1 MISLLCRFLC
11 HADNFRCRPL
21 TDSLVNYYFLAEHIY
36 FFGSIRVVDQR
47 DDHMPDST
55 KLTEPWKGDVNA
67 VVIEE
72 WKEDTTAFDR
82 ITTVIDAT
90 TEPAFAKEIADRAAV
105 AEPTARRHLKSLA
118 EVGRVAAVSVDS
130 GTKYKRS
137 PSTIAM
143 RRISGLHATY
153 SKTELQDAI
162 ADLREKLAALR
173 DKHGVSDADDLAT
186 ELELG
191 DDGWTDVSRWRE
203 LEENLDI
210 AKAALNLYD
219 FDPDGSGK
227 AIAESVDSASETDD
241 GSAVGSL
248 AGFDERRAT

>member
-1 MISLLCRFLC
+1 
-11 HADNFRCRPL
+11 
-21 TDSLVNYYFLAEHIY
+21 
-36 FFGSIRVVDQR
+36 
-47 DDHMPDST
+47 MPDNT
-55 KLTEPWKGDVNA
+55 ELTEPWKGDVNEA
-67 VVIEE
+67 VVEE
-72 WKEDTTAFDR
+72 WKAERTAFGR

-90 TEPAFAKEIADRAAV
+90 AEPAFARGIADRAAV

-118 EVGRVAAVSVDS
+118 EVGRVMAIPADG

-137 PSTIAM
+137 PSTLAM

-153 SKTELQDAI
+153 SKAELQNAI

-173 DKHGVSDADDLAT
+173 DEHGVNDADDLAT
-186 ELELG
+186 ELDLG
-191 DDGWTDVSRWRE
+191 DDGWTDVARWRD

-227 AIAESVDSASETDD
+227 AIAGNTGSASEDED
-241 GSAVGSL
+241 RSVVGSL
-248 AGFDERRAT
+248 AGFDESRTA

>member
-1 MISLLCRFLC
+1 
-11 HADNFRCRPL
+11 
-21 TDSLVNYYFLAEHIY
+21 
-36 FFGSIRVVDQR
+36 
-47 DDHMPDST
+47 MPDDT
-55 KLTEPWKGDVNA
+55 DLTEPWEGDVNEA
-67 VVIEE
+67 VIEE

-90 TEPAFAKEIADRAAV
+90 TEPAFAREIADRAAV

-118 EVGRVAAVSVDS
+118 EVGRVAAVSADG

-137 PSTIAM
+137 PSTLAM

-153 SKTELQDAI
+153 SKAELQDAI

-173 DKHGVSDADDLAT
+173 GEYGVSDADDLAT

-191 DDGWTDVSRWRE
+191 DDFWTDVSRWRE

-219 FDPDGSGK
+219 FDPDGSGS
-227 AIAESVDSASETDD
+227 AIAESTASASETDNQ
-241 GSAVGSL
+241 SAVGSL
-248 AGFDERRAT
+248 AGFDEQNAA

>member
-1 MISLLCRFLC
+1 
-11 HADNFRCRPL
+11 
-21 TDSLVNYYFLAEHIY
+21 
-36 FFGSIRVVDQR
+36 
-47 DDHMPDST
+47 MPDDT
-55 KLTEPWKGDVNA
+55 DQTEPWEGDVNET
-67 VVIEE
+67 VIKE
-72 WKEDTTAFDR
+72 WKEHTTAFDR

-90 TEPAFAKEIADRAAV
+90 AEPAFAREIADRGAV

-118 EVGRVAAVSVDS
+118 EVGRVAAVSADG

-137 PSTIAM
+137 PTTLAM

-153 SKTELQDAI
+153 SKAELQDAI

-173 DKHGVSDADDLAT
+173 DEYGVSDADDLAT
-186 ELELG
+186 EPELG
-191 DDGWTDVSRWRE
+191 DDFWTDVSRWRE

-227 AIAESVDSASETDD
+227 AITESAGSASETDD
-241 GSAVGSL
+241 RSAIGSL
-248 AGFDERRAT
+248 AGFDKRNTS

>member
-1 MISLLCRFLC
+1 
-11 HADNFRCRPL
+11 
-21 TDSLVNYYFLAEHIY
+21 
-36 FFGSIRVVDQR
+36 
-47 DDHMPDST
+47 MPDNT
-55 KLTEPWKGDVNA
+55 ELTEPWEGDVNEA
-67 VVIEE
+67 VIEE
-72 WKEDTTAFDR
+72 WKEETTSFDR

-90 TEPAFAKEIADRAAV
+90 AEPAFAKEIAERAAV

-118 EVGRVAAVSVDS
+118 EVGRVAAVSADG

-137 PSTIAM
+137 PSTLAM

-153 SKTELQDAI
+153 SKAELQDAI
-162 ADLREKLAALR
+162 ADLREKLASLR

-191 DDGWTDVSRWRE
+191 DDGWTDVSRWRD

-219 FDPDGSGK
+219 FDPDRSGK
-227 AIAESVDSASETDD
+227 AVAESAESASETDD
-241 GSAVGSL
+241 RSTVGSL
-248 AGFDERRAT
+248 AGFGERGAA

>member
-1 MISLLCRFLC
+1 
-11 HADNFRCRPL
+11 
-21 TDSLVNYYFLAEHIY
+21 
-36 FFGSIRVVDQR
+36 
-47 DDHMPDST
+47 MPDDT
-55 KLTEPWKGDVNA
+55 DLTEPWEGDVNEA
-67 VVIEE
+67 VIEE

-90 TEPAFAKEIADRAAV
+90 TESAFAREIADHAAV

-118 EVGRVAAVSVDS
+118 EVGRVTGVAADG

-137 PSTIAM
+137 PTTLAM
-143 RRISGLHATY
+143 CRISGLHATY
-153 SKTELQDAI
+153 SKAELQDAI

-173 DKHGVSDADDLAT
+173 DEYGVSDADDLAT

-191 DDGWTDVSRWRE
+191 DDDWTDVSRWRE

-219 FDPDGSGK
+219 FDPDGTGK
-227 AIAESVDSASETDD
+227 AIAESAGSASETDNR
-241 GSAVGSL
+241 SAVGTL
-248 AGFDERRAT
+248 AGFGEWSAG

>member
-1 MISLLCRFLC
+1 MS
-11 HADNFRCRPL
+11 DD
-21 TDSLVNYYFLAEHIY
+21 TD
-36 FFGSIRVVDQR
+36 
-47 DDHMPDST
+47 
-55 KLTEPWKGDVNA
+55 LTEPWEGDVNEA
-67 VVIEE
+67 VIEE

-82 ITTVIDAT
+82 IATVIDAT
-90 TEPAFAKEIADRAAV
+90 TEPAFAREIADRAAV

-118 EVGRVAAVSVDS
+118 EVGRVAAVSADG

-137 PSTIAM
+137 PSTLAM

-153 SKTELQDAI
+153 SKAELQDAI

-173 DKHGVSDADDLAT
+173 DEYGVSDADDLAT

-191 DDGWTDVSRWRE
+191 DDFWTDVSRWRE

-219 FDPDGSGK
+219 FDLDGSGK
-227 AIAESVDSASETDD
+227 AIAESTDSASKTDNQ
-241 GSAVGSL
+241 SAVGSL
-248 AGFDERRAT
+248 AGFDKQNAA

>member
-1 MISLLCRFLC
+1 
-11 HADNFRCRPL
+11 
-21 TDSLVNYYFLAEHIY
+21 
-36 FFGSIRVVDQR
+36 
-47 DDHMPDST
+47 MPDNT
-55 KLTEPWKGDVNA
+55 DLTEPWKGDVNEA
-67 VVIEE
+67 VIEE

-90 TEPAFAKEIADRAAV
+90 VEPAFAKEIADRAAV

-118 EVGRVAAVSVDS
+118 EVGRVAAVSADG

-137 PSTIAM
+137 PSTLAM

-153 SKTELQDAI
+153 SKADLQDAI
-162 ADLREKLAALR
+162 ADLREKLTALR

-191 DDGWTDVSRWRE
+191 DDGWTDVSRWRD

-227 AIAESVDSASETDD
+227 AIAESAGSASDGDD
-241 GSAVGSL
+241 QSAVGSL
-248 AGFDERRAT
+248 AGFDVWNAA

>member
-1 MISLLCRFLC
+1 MS
-11 HADNFRCRPL
+11 DN
-21 TDSLVNYYFLAEHIY
+21 TE
-36 FFGSIRVVDQR
+36 
-47 DDHMPDST
+47 
-55 KLTEPWKGDVNA
+55 LTEPWTGDVNEA
-67 VVIEE
+67 VIEE
-72 WKEDTTAFDR
+72 WKEETTAFDR
-82 ITTVIDAT
+82 VTTVIDAT
-90 TEPAFAKEIADRAAV
+90 AEPAFAREIANRAAV

-118 EVGRVAAVSVDS
+118 EVGRVTAVSADG

-137 PSTIAM
+137 PSTLAM

-153 SKTELQDAI
+153 SKAELQDAI
-162 ADLREKLAALR
+162 ADLRQKLASLR

-186 ELELG
+186 ELQLG

-227 AIAESVDSASETDD
+227 AIAESAGSASENDD
-241 GSAVGSL
+241 RSAVGSL
-248 AGFDERRAT
+248 AGFGERGTA